1 MGDCTCGRWRRY
13 RRGRENERGPHH
25 KPHCAMWFDPTRIPE
40 HAQQQLDDARTDS
53 EYRKALL
60 DWDLMTERCD

>member
-1 MGDCTCGRWRRY
+1 
-13 RRGRENERGPHH
+13 
-25 KPHCAMWFDPTRIPE
+25 MWFDPTRIPE